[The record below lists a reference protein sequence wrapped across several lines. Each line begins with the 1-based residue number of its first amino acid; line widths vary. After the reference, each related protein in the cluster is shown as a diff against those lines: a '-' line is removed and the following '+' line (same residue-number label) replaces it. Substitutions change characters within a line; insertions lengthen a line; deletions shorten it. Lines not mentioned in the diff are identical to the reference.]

1 MCESIPFPVYV
12 RAAHLMFST
21 TIATSSSGSAF
32 LQVLDEGINSLCIF
46 SHLQWV
52 GSYTLEKPDIA
63 PVGSF
68 LFFIME

>member
-32 LQVLDEGINSLCIF
+32 LQLLDDVQENAELIWTSDM
-46 SHLQWV
+46 QV
-52 GSYTLEKPDIA
+52 R
-63 PVGSF
+63 
-68 LFFIME
+68 